1 MKHLITLL
9 FSCAVFLVQPLWGQ
23 ENSKVKWAE
32 IEVADVVEEMT
43 LEEKVGQ
50 LFMVAA
56 YSKKDESH
64 QAYLEKLVREYH
76 IGGVIAMQG
85 GAGRQRLMLDRLQ
98 KAARFP
104 LLVGQDA
111 EWGQAMRLDSTY
123 KFPTALTTGA
133 VQNLELIEQLGVCL
147 LYTSPSPRD

>member
-23 ENSKVKWAE
+23 ENSKAKWAD

-64 QAYLEKLVREYH
+64 
-76 IGGVIAMQG
+76 
-85 GAGRQRLMLDRLQ
+85 
-98 KAARFP
+98 
-104 LLVGQDA
+104 
-111 EWGQAMRLDSTY
+111 
-123 KFPTALTTGA
+123 
-133 VQNLELIEQLGVCL
+133 
-147 LYTSPSPRD
+147 